1 MVLIW
6 TELALDDY
14 DNCINYLENNFSK
27 KVVKD
32 FLFLIEKN
40 CSLVLKNP
48 TTFPLT
54 GIENTRTIL
63 IIPEVSIYYSI
74 KNENEILIVRI
85 WNNRKNKNNLL
96 KGSK

>member
-1 MVLIW
+1 MQLIW

-14 DNCINYLENNFSK
+14 DNCINYLEKYFSE

-32 FLFLIEKN
+32 FLFMLEKN
-40 CSLVLKNP
+40 CSLILQNP

-63 IIPEVSIYYSI
+63 IIPEVSIFYSI
-74 KNENEILIVRI
+74 KNENEILIIRI
-85 WNNRKNKNNLL
+85 WNNRKNKKNLL